1 MLIRI
6 SLIIAILAAL
16 AAAVVNGVLVRDKVN
31 TLQSQRDSWH
41 TQYSTT
47 FDQLTTTK
55 RDLAK
60 TKADLLDTQQQLA
73 DSQAAEKKAEDTAAA
88 QQKRAD
94 DLSDQL
100 TKVTAERDDAQGQL
114 AAYKA
119 TGQTPP
125 QIEQLVSDIKNDNDE
140 IAAIN
145 DEKAV
150 LTRTV
155 ARLNN
160 QIIELTGGQ
169 DMVVKLPSNLEG
181 RVLVVDPKW
190 DFVILDIG
198 DDQGVL
204 QDGEM
209 LVSRDGKLVAKVI
222 VRSVQ
227 KDRCIANIMP
237 GWKLGDVFE
246 GDLATP
252 AHPAS

>member
-16 AAAVVNGVLVRDKVN
+16 AAAVVNGVVVRDKVN
-31 TLQSQRDSWH
+31 TLQSQRDIWH

-47 FDQLTTTK
+47 LDQLTTTK

-60 TKADLLDTQQQLA
+60 TKADLTETQSELA
-73 DSQAAEKKAEDTAAA
+73 DAQAAEKKAEDIAAA

-100 TKVTAERDDAQGQL
+100 TKVTADRDDAQAQL

-119 TGQTPP
+119 TGETPP
-125 QIEQLVSDIKNDNDE
+125 QIEKLASDIKADDDE

-145 DEKAV
+145 LEKAV

-155 ARLNN
+155 TRLKY
-160 QIIELTGGQ
+160 ELAAVTGNG
-169 DMVVKLPSNLEG
+169 DNVVTLPSNLEG

-198 DDQGVL
+198 DDQGV
-204 QDGEM
+204 QQNGEM

-227 KDRCIANIMP
+227 KDRCIANIVP